1 MKRNN
6 PLSFSR
12 ISCLSLN
19 RQRYREA
26 LLDCYMSVFTCL
38 LSWLAAPQATVI
50 WTWCSFGAL
59 LHLVELSLNVPLR
72 LCKSVFPGKSSFLH
86 VSTQNTVSV
95 CDTAGDFSTHCW
107 VYHTL
112 HQCCFSELFR
122 SAVTISNWK
131 WILRSEPD
139 SQCQSA
145 DSKARIQE
153 HARQGEGDNGLNNP
167 LEGKG
172 SIWRRARAWRMRC
185 LCGSG
190 YWDRE
195 FRDHSRTQKGRTTTD
210 AYLETHEEM

>member
-1 MKRNN
+1 MSIFKQTALPRSTAGLLHVRFHLPTLLTGSSAGHCYLNMMFFWGASSFGRIV
-6 PLSFSR
+6 PECAIKIVQVSFS
-12 ISCLSLN
+12 
-19 RQRYREA
+19 
-26 LLDCYMSVFTCL
+26 
-38 LSWLAAPQATVI
+38 
-50 WTWCSFGAL
+50 
-59 LHLVELSLNVPLR
+59 
-72 LCKSVFPGKSSFLH
+72 GKSSFLH

-95 CDTAGDFSTHCW
+95 CDTAGDFSTHCS